1 MLKTDWRIVKSS
13 NPKFGGKWDVETRVF
28 LCDAKGR
35 VESMAQNWARHSAAD
50 SKGAALSRIMLLRER
65 GETVSWEGRAMRL
78 GIATLESCN
87 VA

>member
-1 MLKTDWRIVKSS
+1 MLKTDWRIVKSVT
-13 NPKFGGKWDVETRVF
+13 KRGKWDIETRVF

-65 GETVSWEGRAMRL
+65 GETVSWEGRVMRL
-78 GIATLESCN
+78 GIARLESCHGS
-87 VA
+87 